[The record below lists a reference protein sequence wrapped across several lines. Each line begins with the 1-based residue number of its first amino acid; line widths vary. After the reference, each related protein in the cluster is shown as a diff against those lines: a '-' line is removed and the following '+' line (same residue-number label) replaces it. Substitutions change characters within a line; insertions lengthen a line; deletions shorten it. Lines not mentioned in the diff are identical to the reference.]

1 MAKTDNR
8 KKRTAATQQPE
19 EPARDGE
26 PQDGA
31 LPGAVPVDGLHAAQ
45 VPGEDAPLEALDAPP
60 EEVAAEAEDA
70 EDDAYDVDALDAAIA
85 ATDPITRYLR
95 EIGRTALL
103 NAQEEVDLA
112 QAIETGKE
120 ARRTLADPEAELPKS
135 DRWRLEQ
142 VKELGDEAR
151 QRLIQANLRLV
162 VSVAKKYMGRGMPLL
177 DLIQEGNIGL
187 MRAVEKFDWRKG
199 NRFSTYATWWIRQAV
214 TRALAEQSRLIR
226 LPVHLGE
233 SLGQMRR
240 TAERLAIAL
249 ERDPTHAELGDAL
262 GLPEEQVKRMLEAVR
277 QPISLSMPVGE
288 SGESQFGDFIEDERI
303 APPEE
308 QASRTLLERDLVQ
321 SLEQLPERERM
332 VLELRY
338 GLTDGQRRTLE
349 EVGRSLGITR
359 ERARQ
364 IEGEALRR
372 LRHSE
377 TGSALRGYLE

>member
-1 MAKTDNR
+1 MAT
-8 KKRTAATQQPE
+8 KRGYEQNTPAEQQAVDLPNDAAIPVPPTM
-19 EPARDGE
+19 ATLDA
-26 PQDGA
+26 A
-31 LPGAVPVDGLHAAQ
+31 LPGGTLDDVEEPSPQELQQTVPD
-45 VPGEDAPLEALDAPP
+45 D
-60 EEVAAEAEDA
+60 DA
-70 EDDAYDVDALDAAIA
+70 EEYSVDDLQEVGTTDA
-85 ATDPITRYLR
+85 ITRYLR
-95 EIGRTALL
+95 EIGRTPLL

-112 QAIETGKE
+112 QTIEAGKA
-120 ARRTLADPEAELPKS
+120 ARQQLSELDGELS
-135 DRWRLEQ
+135 AMDRLEMHRL
-142 VKELGDEAR
+142 KDRGDEAR

-233 SLGQMRR
+233 SLGQLRR

-249 ERDPTHAELGDAL
+249 EREPTHAELGTAL
-262 GLPEEQVKRMLEAVR
+262 GLPEDQIKRMLEAVR
-277 QPISLSMPVGE
+277 QPLSLSTPVGDT
-288 SGESQFGDFIEDERI
+288 GESEFGDFIEDDRI

-308 QASRTLLERDLVQ
+308 QASRSMLERDIFKALD
-321 SLEQLPERERM
+321 ELPDRERT
-332 VLELRY
+332 VLDLRY
-338 GLTDGQRRTLE
+338 GLSDGQRRTLE

-372 LRHSE
+372 LRASQQ
-377 TGSALRGYLE
+377 GAGLRGYLD

>member
-1 MAKTDNR
+1 MRFGSRRTLRNMTNVL
-8 KKRTAATQQPE
+8 KKQPLKNQPTPQPASTPLDPTVV
-19 EPARDGE
+19 EPTKADL
-26 PQDGA
+26 QK
-31 LPGAVPVDGLHAAQ
+31 
-45 VPGEDAPLEALDAPP
+45 
-60 EEVAAEAEDA
+60 VAAEPEEEID
-70 EDDAYDVDALDAAIA
+70 LDELQELVP
-85 ATDPITRYLR
+85 ATDAITRYLR

-103 NAQEEVDLA
+103 NAAQEVDLA
-112 QAIETGKE
+112 QSIENGKAARLTIAE
-120 ARRTLADPEAELPKS
+120 ANGELPVSERVELRRVS
-135 DRWRLEQ
+135 DH
-142 VKELGDEAR
+142 GDESR

-249 ERDPTHAELGDAL
+249 QREPTHAELGTAL

-277 QPISLSMPVGE
+277 QPISLSLPVGE
-288 SGESQFGDFIEDERI
+288 SGESQFGDFIEDDRI

-308 QASRTLLERDLVQ
+308 QASQALLERDL
-321 SLEQLPERERM
+321 LHAMNELPERERT

-338 GLTDGQRRTLE
+338 GLNDGQRRTLE
-349 EVGRSLGITR
+349 EVGRLLGITR

-372 LRHSE
+372 LRTSE
-377 TGSALRGYLE
+377 SGSGLKGYLE

>member
-1 MAKTDNR
+1 MADTNKTNQSAGGD
-8 KKRTAATQQPE
+8 K
-19 EPARDGE
+19 D
-26 PQDGA
+26 
-31 LPGAVPVDGLHAAQ
+31 
-45 VPGEDAPLEALDAPP
+45 LEKLADDLLASRP
-60 EEVAAEAEDA
+60 AAEAEPSAADLQA
-70 EDDAYDVDALDAAIA
+70 VAHETEEAFSLEDLEDQVPLA
-85 ATDPITRYLR
+85 DPITRYLR
-95 EIGRTALL
+95 EIGRTPLL
-103 NAQEEVDLA
+103 SAAEEVDLA
-112 QAIETGKE
+112 QTIERGKA
-120 ARRTLADPEAELPKS
+120 ARAQLNDPEAEVARS
-135 DRWRLEQ
+135 DRWRVEQ
-142 VKELGDEAR
+142 ERELGDEAR

-187 MRAVEKFDWRKG
+187 MRAVEKFDWSKG

-249 ERDPTHAELGDAL
+249 QRDPTHAELGTAL

-308 QASRTLLERDLVQ
+308 QASRTLLEADLVRA
-321 SLEQLPERERM
+321 LDELPDRERM

-372 LRHSE
+372 LRTSE
-377 TGSALRGYLE
+377 TGAGLRGYLE

>member
-1 MAKTDNR
+1 MPDRN
-8 KKRTAATQQPE
+8 E
-19 EPARDGE
+19 EDILE
-26 PQDGA
+26 PQGVGTSPPADTIRA
-31 LPGAVPVDGLHAAQ
+31 PAVATESEPSPVELKAVAEESDDSFSFADLEDQ
-45 VPGEDAPLEALDAPP
+45 VP
-60 EEVAAEAEDA
+60 
-70 EDDAYDVDALDAAIA
+70 

-103 NAQEEVDLA
+103 TAKEEVDLA
-112 QAIETGKE
+112 QTIERGKE
-120 ARRTLADPEAELPKS
+120 ARASLSDAEAEIMPTA
-135 DRWRLEQ
+135 RW
-142 VKELGDEAR
+142 ELDQAREAGDEAR
-151 QRLIQANLRLV
+151 QWLIKANLRLV

-199 NRFSTYATWWIRQAV
+199 NRFSTYASWWIRQAV

-240 TAERLAIAL
+240 TAERLSIAL
-249 ERDPTHAELGDAL
+249 QRDPTHAELGVAL

-308 QASRTLLERDLVQ
+308 QASRALLERDLVRA
-321 SLEQLPERERM
+321 LDELPDRERM

-338 GLTDGQRRTLE
+338 GLTDGQRRTLD

-372 LRHSE
+372 LRTSE
-377 TGSALRGYLE
+377 TGAGLKGYLE

>member
-1 MAKTDNR
+1 MLSPAEAPVELPLDV
-8 KKRTAATQQPE
+8 AAGD
-19 EPARDGE
+19 A
-26 PQDGA
+26 A
-31 LPGAVPVDGLHAAQ
+31 LPGGT
-45 VPGEDAPLEALDAPP
+45 LDDV
-60 EEVAAEAEDA
+60 EEPSPQELQQTTSDEDA
-70 EDDAYDVDALDAAIA
+70 EDYSLDDLQEVGTTDA
-85 ATDPITRYLR
+85 ITRYLR
-95 EIGRTALL
+95 EIGRTPLL

-112 QAIETGKE
+112 QTIEAGKA
-120 ARRTLADPEAELPKS
+120 ARAQLAELAGELS
-135 DRWRLEQ
+135 AMDRLEMHRL
-142 VKELGDEAR
+142 KDHGDEAR

-233 SLGQMRR
+233 SLGQLRR

-249 ERDPTHAELGDAL
+249 EREPTHAELGTAL
-262 GLPEEQVKRMLEAVR
+262 GLPEDQIKRMLEAVR
-277 QPISLSMPVGE
+277 QPLSLSTPVGDT
-288 SGESQFGDFIEDERI
+288 GESEFGDFIEDDRI

-308 QASRTLLERDLVQ
+308 QASRSMLERDIFKALN
-321 SLEQLPERERM
+321 ELPDRERT
-332 VLELRY
+332 VLDLRY
-338 GLTDGQRRTLE
+338 GLSDGQRRTLE

-372 LRHSE
+372 LRSSQQ
-377 TGSALRGYLE
+377 GAGLRGYLD

>member
-1 MAKTDNR
+1 MAP
-8 KKRTAATQQPE
+8 KKQPGEREPEREPVNGTPPAGDAVTQPAIPAPGTTELRSGPLDDLE
-19 EPARDGE
+19 EPSVQQL
-26 PQDGA
+26 QD
-31 LPGAVPVDGLHAAQ
+31 
-45 VPGEDAPLEALDAPP
+45 EAD
-60 EEVAAEAEDA
+60 
-70 EDDAYDVDALDAAIA
+70 DDAYDVDELQEMVA
-85 ATDPITRYLR
+85 ATDAITRYLR
-95 EIGRTALL
+95 EIGRTPLL

-112 QAIETGKE
+112 QAIEGGKA
-120 ARRTLADPEAELPKS
+120 ARAQLVELDGQLGPS
-135 DRWRLEQ
+135 ERR
-142 VKELGDEAR
+142 ELLRIRERGDEAR

-249 ERDPTHAELGDAL
+249 QREPTHAELGTAL
-262 GLPEEQVKRMLEAVR
+262 GLPEEQIKRMLEAVR
-277 QPISLSMPVGE
+277 QPISLSTPVGE
-288 SGESQFGDFIEDERI
+288 SGESQFGDFIEDDRI
-303 APPEE
+303 AAPEE
-308 QASRTLLERDLVQ
+308 QASRTLLERDIFRALD
-321 SLEQLPERERM
+321 ELPERERT

-338 GLTDGQRRTLE
+338 GLNDGQRRTLE

-372 LRHSE
+372 LRVSQ
-377 TGSALRGYLE
+377 TGSGLRGYLE

>member
-1 MAKTDNR
+1 MND
-8 KKRTAATQQPE
+8 
-19 EPARDGE
+19 EPAE
-26 PQDGA
+26 PGPA
-31 LPGAVPVDGLHAAQ
+31 ELAA
-45 VPGEDAPLEALDAPP
+45 
-60 EEVAAEAEDA
+60 VAADA
-70 EDDAYDVDALDAAIA
+70 DDAFDQDAIDDQIP

-103 NAQEEVDLA
+103 TAPQEVELA
-112 QAIETGKE
+112 QAIEGGKA
-120 ARRTLADPEAELPKS
+120 ARAALADPEAPQERGE
-135 DRWRLEQ
+135 RWRLDQ
-142 VKELGDEAR
+142 QRELGDEAR
-151 QRLIQANLRLV
+151 QKLIQANLRLV

-249 ERDPTHAELGDAL
+249 EREPTHAELGEAL

-308 QASRTLLERDLVQ
+308 QASRAMLERDLVR
-321 SLEQLPERERM
+321 SLEELPDRERM

-338 GLTDGQRRTLE
+338 GLTDGLRRTLE

-372 LRHSE
+372 LRHSD

>member
-1 MAKTDNR
+1 MADTDHQNEPR
-8 KKRTAATQQPE
+8 SRPE
-19 EPARDGE
+19 EPADA
-26 PQDGA
+26 PDDT
-31 LPGAVPVDGLHAAQ
+31 AVAAPDA
-45 VPGEDAPLEALDAPP
+45 VEDAPVPAGLVPVRAEQDG
-60 EEVAAEAEDA
+60 VGAATPSASE
-70 EDDAYDVDALDAAIA
+70 EDDAYDLDALDDQVP

-103 NAQEEVDLA
+103 SAKEEVDLA
-112 QAIETGKE
+112 QAIERGKD
-120 ARRTLADPEAELPKS
+120 ARARLNDPQLPRN

-142 VKELGDEAR
+142 MREMGDEAR
-151 QRLIQANLRLV
+151 QKLIQANLRLV

-249 ERDPTHAELGDAL
+249 ERDPTHAELGEAL
-262 GLPEEQVKRMLEAVR
+262 GLPEEQIKRMLEAVR

-288 SGESQFGDFIEDERI
+288 TGESQFGDFIEDERI

-308 QASRTLLERDLVQ
+308 QASRTLLERDLVR
-321 SLEQLPERERM
+321 SLDELPERERM

-338 GLTDGQRRTLE
+338 GLNDGLRRTLE

-372 LRHSE
+372 LRQSE
-377 TGSALRGYLE
+377 SGSALRGYLE

>member
-1 MAKTDNR
+1 MADTDEQNTR
-8 KKRTAATQQPE
+8 LPGEVEPGDAPNTIAALSDLA
-19 EPARDGE
+19 EPAPAD
-26 PQDGA
+26 
-31 LPGAVPVDGLHAAQ
+31 
-45 VPGEDAPLEALDAPP
+45 LEA
-60 EEVAAEAEDA
+60 VAAD
-70 EDDAYDVDALDAAIA
+70 EDDAYDVDALDDQVP

-103 NAQEEVDLA
+103 SAKEEVDLA
-112 QAIETGKE
+112 QAIENGK
-120 ARRTLADPEAELPKS
+120 AAKATLSDPDAGLPQS
-135 DRWRLEQ
+135 DRWQMEQ
-142 VKELGDEAR
+142 LRELGDEAR

-308 QASRTLLERDLVQ
+308 QANRSMLERDLVR
-321 SLEQLPERERM
+321 SLDELPDRERR

-338 GLTDGQRRTLE
+338 GLTDGLRRTLE

>member
-1 MAKTDNR
+1 MERVETMATKQPSHT
-8 KKRTAATQQPE
+8 PE
-19 EPARDGE
+19 ERAVLPPASAPVE
-26 PQDGA
+26 LPLDGA
-31 LPGAVPVDGLHAAQ
+31 AVDAVLPGGTL
-45 VPGEDAPLEALDAPP
+45 EDV
-60 EEVAAEAEDA
+60 EEPSPQELQQTK
-70 EDDAYDVDALDAAIA
+70 VDADDDDYSLDDLQEVGT
-85 ATDPITRYLR
+85 TDAITRYLR
-95 EIGRTALL
+95 EIGRTPLL
-103 NAQEEVDLA
+103 NAREEVDLA
-112 QAIETGKE
+112 QTIEAGKA
-120 ARRTLADPEAELPKS
+120 ARQQLAELGDELS
-135 DRWRLEQ
+135 AMDRLEMHRF
-142 VKELGDEAR
+142 KDRGDEAR

-233 SLGQMRR
+233 SLGQLRR

-249 ERDPTHAELGDAL
+249 EREPTHAELGTAL
-262 GLPEEQVKRMLEAVR
+262 GLPEDQIKRMLEAVR
-277 QPISLSMPVGE
+277 QPLSLSTPVGDT
-288 SGESQFGDFIEDERI
+288 GESEFGDFIEDDRI

-308 QASRTLLERDLVQ
+308 QASRSMLERDIFKALG
-321 SLEQLPERERM
+321 ELPDRERT
-332 VLELRY
+332 VLDLRY
-338 GLTDGQRRTLE
+338 GLSDGQRRTLE

-372 LRHSE
+372 LRASQQ
-377 TGSALRGYLE
+377 GAGLRGYLD

>member
-1 MAKTDNR
+1 MAETNKTNGSSGGDEDLE
-8 KKRTAATQQPE
+8 KLADELLATRPVADA
-19 EPARDGE
+19 EPSPDDLKEVAQETGDSFSIE
-26 PQDGA
+26 D
-31 LPGAVPVDGLHAAQ
+31 LEDQ
-45 VPGEDAPLEALDAPP
+45 VPLA
-60 EEVAAEAEDA
+60 
-70 EDDAYDVDALDAAIA
+70 
-85 ATDPITRYLR
+85 DPITRYLR

-103 NAQEEVDLA
+103 SAAEEVDLA
-112 QAIETGKE
+112 QTIERGKA
-120 ARRTLADPEAELPKS
+120 ARTEIAAS
-135 DRWRLEQ
+135 DGALDRGERWRLEQ
-142 VKELGDEAR
+142 LRELGDEAR
-151 QRLIQANLRLV
+151 QKLIQANLRLV

-187 MRAVEKFDWRKG
+187 MRAVEKFDWSKG

-249 ERDPTHAELGDAL
+249 QRDPTHAELGLAL
-262 GLPEEQVKRMLEAVR
+262 GLPEDQVKRMLEAVR

-308 QASRTLLERDLVQ
+308 QASRALLETDLVRA
-321 SLEQLPERERM
+321 LDELPDRERM

-338 GLTDGQRRTLE
+338 GLNDGQRRTLE

-372 LRHSE
+372 LRTSE
-377 TGSALRGYLE
+377 TGAGLRGYLE

>member
-1 MAKTDNR
+1 MADTDHQNKPR
-8 KKRTAATQQPE
+8 SQPG
-19 EPARDGE
+19 EPADA
-26 PQDGA
+26 PDDTA
-31 LPGAVPVDGLHAAQ
+31 VAVPDAVEDQPVPTGLVPVTTEEDG
-45 VPGEDAPLEALDAPP
+45 
-60 EEVAAEAEDA
+60 VAALTPRAAA
-70 EDDAYDVDALDAAIA
+70 EDDAYDVDALDAQVP

-95 EIGRTALL
+95 EIGRTPLL
-103 NAQEEVDLA
+103 SAREEVDLA
-112 QAIETGKE
+112 QAIERGKD
-120 ARRTLADPEAELPKS
+120 ARLRLNDPELPRS
-135 DRWRLEQ
+135 ERWGLDQMR
-142 VKELGDEAR
+142 ELGDEAR
-151 QRLIQANLRLV
+151 QKLIQANLRLV

-249 ERDPTHAELGDAL
+249 ERDPTHAELGEAL

-288 SGESQFGDFIEDERI
+288 TGESQFGDFIEDERI

-308 QASRTLLERDLVQ
+308 QASRTLLERDLVR
-321 SLEQLPERERM
+321 SLDELPERERM

-338 GLTDGQRRTLE
+338 GLNDGLRRTLE

-372 LRHSE
+372 LRQSE
-377 TGSALRGYLE
+377 SGSALRGYLE

>member
-1 MAKTDNR
+1 MAETEHDKLRPSEEESLEPTPDDLLLAE
-8 KKRTAATQQPE
+8 TEAAEGPGNPPAAEREDEIIDLDELE
-19 EPARDGE
+19 E
-26 PQDGA
+26 
-31 LPGAVPVDGLHAAQ
+31 Q
-45 VPGEDAPLEALDAPP
+45 VP
-60 EEVAAEAEDA
+60 AA
-70 EDDAYDVDALDAAIA
+70 
-85 ATDPITRYLR
+85 DPITRYLR

-103 NAQEEVDLA
+103 KADEEVQLA
-112 QAIETGKE
+112 QAIEAGKE
-120 ARRTLADPEAELPKS
+120 ARGKLADAGGDLRRS
-135 DRWRLEQ
+135 DVWRLEHL
-142 VKELGDEAR
+142 VELADEAR

-249 ERDPTHAELGDAL
+249 QRDPTHAELGVAL
-262 GLPEEQVKRMLEAVR
+262 GLPEDQVKRMLEAVR

-288 SGESQFGDFIEDERI
+288 SGESQFGDFIEDDRVA
-303 APPEE
+303 APED
-308 QASRTLLERDLVQ
+308 QAARTMLEHDLVRA
-321 SLEQLPERERM
+321 LGELPDRERM

-364 IEGEALRR
+364 IEGEALKR
-372 LRHSE
+372 LRLSQA
-377 TGSALRGYLE
+377 GAGLRGYLE